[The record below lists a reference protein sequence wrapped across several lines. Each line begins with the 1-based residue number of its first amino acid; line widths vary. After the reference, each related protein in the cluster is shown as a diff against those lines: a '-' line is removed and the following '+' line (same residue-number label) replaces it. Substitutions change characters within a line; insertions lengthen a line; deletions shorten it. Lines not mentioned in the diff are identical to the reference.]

1 MSLKI
6 GIVGLPNVGKS
17 TLFKALTKKQVAT
30 SSYPFCTIDPNI
42 GVVEVPDQ
50 RLKQIAT
57 ITKPVKIVPTTI
69 EFVDIAGLVK
79 DAHKGEGLGNKFLS
93 HIKEVDAIVEVVRH
107 FEDENVVHVTGSIE
121 PEADKVIIDTEL
133 ALADLETI
141 TKRLKK
147 LEIEAK
153 GNREATLLQTIAV
166 FKKAEAI
173 LAEGQPA
180 RQLELD
186 DEEKKLIKNLNLLTL
201 KPLLYVNNI
210 DEKEIG
216 TIPDTDNTL
225 NICAKLEADL
235 TELTAEEIKEYLTA
249 AGIKQT
255 GLDKLIVASYKFL
268 NLITF
273 FSTKSDETHAW
284 TVKQG
289 TKAPP
294 AAGKIHKDFAKGFIK
309 VEVINWQDL
318 IDAGGEQAAKDKG
331 LMRLEGK
338 DYIVQDGDVC
348 YFRFNV

>member
-50 RLKQIAT
+50 RLKQIAA

-235 TELTAEEIKEYLTA
+235 TELTAEEVKEYLTA